1 MNENEEEELVTILEN
16 SYYLMRSA
24 AVHNAKLRGLEYDT
38 EEKMRYYLPDS
49 SQFVPSSLK
58 LDYYYRSL
66 KEIVVSTLLEWLR
79 KQ

>member
-1 MNENEEEELVTILEN
+1 MLGVNNA
-16 SYYLMRSA
+16 RA
-24 AVHNAKLRGLEYDT
+24 RNAKLRGLEYDT

-49 SQFVPSSLK
+49 SQFVPSFLK
-58 LDYYYRSL
+58 LDYNYRSL